1 MKRRWRETFKFL
13 LVLFFFAFVGMREG
27 ALSETGWLKF
37 VKKNDIYYRPFVDV
51 RNPKNKLVVFVTED
65 GRIYKGR
72 CRKKKVAKTCR
83 VTPSKRFSDKFVEIR
98 YLVLELVPDYPP
110 KLVRSGVVER
120 LNVVNQR

>member
-1 MKRRWRETFKFL
+1 MFFL
-13 LVLFFFAFVGMREG
+13 IFIGMSEG
-27 ALSETGWLKF
+27 ALSETGWLRF

-51 RNPKNKLVVFVTED
+51 INPKNKLVVFVTED
-65 GRIYKGR
+65 GHIYKGR
-72 CRKKKVAKTCR
+72 CRKKRVAKTCR

-98 YLVLELVPDYPP
+98 YIVLELVPDYPP